1 VKRVYTDL
9 SDEEK
14 RTLDSVLL
22 YVWGVISDFRLKDFK
37 RKKKWQRE
45 E

>member
-1 VKRVYTDL
+1 MRAIDTVIA
-9 SDEEK
+9 
-14 RTLDSVLL
+14 

-37 RKKKWQRE
+37 RKKMWQRE